1 MIIILCFSR
10 RTPSSDHSSR
20 FSLVVESWGTM
31 MLAYKALQ
39 RKLPH
44 IFIDTTGCAFTYV
57 VARILGG
64 CQVVAYVHYPTIS
77 TDMLALVWAR
87 RPTYN
92 NDSQVAQSRL
102 TTYAKLVYYVLF
114 AMAYG
119 CVGSL
124 ATLVMVN
131 STWTYSHIFSI
142 WRGSSRRI
150 KIVFP
155 PCDVDHLQQLPLEH
169 RQELIVSIGQFRP
182 EKDHSL
188 QIRTLKLLMERDP
201 IFTRWTLVLIGSCR
215 GEADEA
221 RRRTLS
227 VLIES
232 LQLQNNVHFVLNQPS
247 STVKRY
253 LGEASIGLHTM
264 WNEHFGIGVV
274 EMMAA
279 GLLVVAHKSGGP
291 KTDILTPLDGKSTG
305 YLAATA
311 EEYADAICEAIALE
325 NTKEMELRGNA
336 RKKSQL
342 FSDQVF
348 TEAFQ
353 RALLDSGILGLS
365 KSR

>member
-1 MIIILCFSR
+1 MILILCFSR
-10 RTPSSDHSSR
+10 RTPSSDHSNR

-31 MLAYKALQ
+31 MLAYKALE

-92 NDSQVAQSRL
+92 NDSQVTQSRL

-114 AMAYG
+114 AIAYG

-131 STWTYSHIFSI
+131 STWTYSHISSI

-150 KIVFP
+150 KIAFP

-201 IFTRWTLVLIGSCR
+201 IFTRWKLVLIGSCR

-221 RRRTLS
+221 RRKTLS

-247 STVKRY
+247 SMVKRY
-253 LGEASIGLHTM
+253 LGEASVGLHTM

-291 KTDILTPLDGKSTG
+291 KTDILTPLDGKPTG

-311 EEYADAICEAIALE
+311 GEYADAICEAIALE
-325 NTKEMELRGNA
+325 NIKEMELRRNA

-365 KSR
+365 KGW